1 MWYNP
6 AMDASILIA
15 AALAVLAVVGVVF
28 FARGRGLADTEV
40 RLARLAETTERLASG
55 QAELTGQLKMAQSG
69 LSERLDALTKRLGD
83 GLMQQTQKTGET
95 LTELQKRLAVIDEA
109 QKNITDLSKQMVGL
123 QDILSNKQL
132 RGAFGQSRLEDLV
145 RDALPRAAYD
155 FEVTLANGKRVDCL
169 VRLPKPPGPVAID
182 SKFPLEAY
190 RALAEARDEA
200 AKTQATRAFSGDLK
214 KHIDDIATKYI
225 VPNETA
231 DWALMFLPSEAVYA
245 EVHANFPNVVEEAHR
260 RHVAIVSPSTLM
272 AALTTVRAILKDA
285 QMKEQA
291 ERIQQEI
298 ERMLSDVR
306 LLDDRVGNLQR
317 HFEQTSRDV
326 EQIATS
332 ARKITKSGERIKEVH
347 FEEAPP
353 APGLPPS

>member
-1 MWYNP
+1 
-6 AMDASILIA
+6 MDASILIA
-15 AALAVLAVVGVVF
+15 IALAVLVVAGLGF
-28 FARGRGLADTEV
+28 FARGRGLADTEA

-55 QAELTGQLKMAQSG
+55 QAELAGQLKMAQSG
-69 LSERLDALTKRLGD
+69 LSERLDALTRRLSD

-145 RDALPRAAYD
+145 RDALPPTAYD

-182 SKFPLEAY
+182 SKFPLEGY
-190 RALAEARDEA
+190 RALGDARDEA
-200 AKTQATRAFSGDLK
+200 AKVQAARVFSGDLK
-214 KHIDDIATKYI
+214 KHIDDIASKYI
-225 VPNETA
+225 VPHETA

-245 EVHANFPNVVEEAHR
+245 EIHANFPNVVEEAHR
-260 RHVAIVSPSTLM
+260 RRVAIVSPSTLM
-272 AALTTVRAILKDA
+272 AVLTTVRAILKDA

-291 ERIQQEI
+291 ERIHQEI

-317 HFEQTSRDV
+317 HFDQASRDV

-332 ARKITKSGERIKEVH
+332 ARKIAKGGERIKEVR
-347 FEEAPP
+347 FEEQPSS
-353 APGLPPS
+353 GLPPS

>member
-1 MWYNP
+1 
-6 AMDASILIA
+6 MDVWVLIA
-15 AALAVLAVVGVVF
+15 AVFAVLAVTAVVF
-28 FARGRGLADTEV
+28 FARGRALADTEA

-55 QAELTGQLKMAQSG
+55 QAELAGQLKMAQSG
-69 LSERLDALTKRLGD
+69 LSERLDALTRRLSD

-145 RDALPRAAYD
+145 RDALPRTAYD

-182 SKFPLEAY
+182 AKFPLEGY
-190 RALAEARDEA
+190 RALGDARDESAKVQA
-200 AKTQATRAFSGDLK
+200 ARVFSSNLK

-225 VPNETA
+225 VPQETA

-260 RHVAIVSPSTLM
+260 RRVAIVSPSTLM
-272 AALTTVRAILKDA
+272 AVLTTVRAILKDA

-291 ERIQQEI
+291 ERIHQEI
-298 ERMLSDVR
+298 ERMLNDVR

-317 HFEQTSRDV
+317 HFDQASRDV
-326 EQIATS
+326 EQIALS
-332 ARKITKSGERIKEVH
+332 ARKIAKGGERIKEVR
-347 FEEAPP
+347 FEEPP
-353 APGLPPS
+353 SPGLPPT